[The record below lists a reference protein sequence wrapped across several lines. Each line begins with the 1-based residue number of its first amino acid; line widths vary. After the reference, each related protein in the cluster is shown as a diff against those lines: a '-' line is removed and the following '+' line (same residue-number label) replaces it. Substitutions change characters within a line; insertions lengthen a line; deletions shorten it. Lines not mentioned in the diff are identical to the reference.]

1 MSGITLSAGVRQNLL
16 SLQST
21 AQLLNT
27 TQNRLATGKKVNSAF
42 DNPSSF
48 FTSQS
53 LTNRA
58 NSLSSLLDQVGQ
70 AQQTLQ
76 AANQGLT
83 SITSLLQQALSTAQQ
98 ALQSAGPST
107 LSYGAITVNGSLA
120 GAEHF
125 GSVTTAATT
134 LASNASLGSTDT
146 LSIVDAGTTSSVTL
160 ANTDTVASI
169 ITKINAA
176 TGGATGGIA
185 TAGTDSGGHL
195 QITSNV
201 SSSNLVVTDATGNTG
216 LTSASFTAATSA
228 TGASTDLLNLL
239 TGNGGFTAGDALTL
253 SVSGGATQTIN
264 FGTGTGQVQTLAQL
278 NTALQSI
285 SGLSNSSATG
295 SAVSLGVASSTAAN
309 SLTIGSSGSTGS
321 TEILHELGLTAGTTN
336 GVAASSGNSTTRTT
350 LQGNFNALLTQI
362 DQLAGDASYN
372 GVNLLK
378 GDNLQV
384 VFNENNTSSLTIQ
397 GVTYNSAGL
406 GLSAVTGTGFQS
418 NANINA
424 SITAITAALN
434 NVQAQTETFGTNAS
448 TIQVRQDFTKN
459 LINTLQTGSDNLV
472 LADQNQESANLL
484 TLQTRQQLSISAL
497 SISNQAQQAVLKL
510 FP

>member
-1 MSGITLSAGVRQNLL
+1 MSDITLSAGVRQNLL

-21 AQLLNT
+21 ASLLTT
-27 TQNRLATGKKVNSAF
+27 TQNRLATGKKVNNAF
-42 DNPSSF
+42 DNPTSF

-58 NSLSSLLDQVGQ
+58 NSLSALLDQVGQ

-83 SITSLLQQALSTAQQ
+83 SITSLLQQALSISQQ
-98 ALQSAGPST
+98 ALQAAGPST

-120 GAEHF
+120 ANETF
-125 GSVTTAATT
+125 GKITAATS
-134 LASNASLGSTDT
+134 LAGGTIGAANDS
-146 LSIVDAGTTSSVTL
+146 LSIVDAGVTFGVSLVAGDSYTT
-160 ANTDTVASI
+160 AI
-169 ITKINAA
+169 GKINTAAAAAGAAVTASSDA
-176 TGGATGGIA
+176 TGHIT
-185 TAGTDSGGHL
+185 L
-195 QITSNV
+195 QTTN
-201 SSSNLVVTDATGNTG
+201 SSSNIVLTDTGGGSGLANATGV
-216 LTSASFTAATSA
+216 
-228 TGASTDLLNLL
+228 STDLFQLL
-239 TGNGGFTAGDALTL
+239 TGNGGFTAGDSLTL
-253 SVSGGATQTIN
+253 SISGGAAQTIN
-264 FGTGTGQVQTLAQL
+264 FGTATGQVQTLAQL
-278 NTALQSI
+278 NTTLQSL
-285 SGLSNSSATG
+285 SGLTASSAANG
-295 SAVSLGVASSTAAN
+295 AVSLGVASSTAAN

-321 TEILHELGLTAGTTN
+321 TEILHELGLTAGTSN
-336 GVAASSGNSTTRTT
+336 GTPVSSGNSTTRTT
-350 LQGNFNALLTQI
+350 LQTNFNNLLSQI
-362 DQLAGDASYN
+362 DQLAGDASYK

-397 GVTYNSAGL
+397 GVTFNSAGL
-406 GLSAVTGTGFQS
+406 GLSSISGTGFQANS
-418 NANINA
+418 NIN
-424 SITAITAALN
+424 STITSLNTALSTL
-434 NVQAQTETFGTNAS
+434 QAQTETFGTNAS

-459 LINTLQTGSDNLV
+459 LINTLTSGSDQLV